1 MVGQELDEQ
10 KEDLL
15 VTVVDIQPT
24 DVHTVSGD
32 NLYPSHLEVSAMN
45 GALVFL
51 VPPPDLGDVLIE
63 GRLMQIKAEL
73 DVGARRGPQSE
84 RVHPLAHEPVKRADH
99 RLSMTAGR
107 PLWCALDR
115 AALADRRVS
124 RSLHKCRPSAAHRVP
139 RAPLRP
145 V

>member
-24 DVHTVSGD
+24 DVHTVSSD
-32 NLYPSHLEVSAMN
+32 NLYPSQLEVSAMN

-63 GRLMQIKAEL
+63 EL
-73 DVGARRGPQSE
+73 SV
-84 RVHPLAHEPVKRADH
+84 
-99 RLSMTAGR
+99 GR
-107 PLWCALDR
+107 P
-115 AALADRRVS
+115 RVYPTVS
-124 RSLHKCRPSAAHRVP
+124 HGVW
-139 RAPLRP
+139 
-145 V
+145 

>member
-1 MVGQELDEQ
+1 MARQELDEQ

-24 DVHTVSGD
+24 NVHTVSGD
-32 NLYPSHLEVSAMN
+32 NLYPSQLEVSAMN

-63 GRLMQIKAEL
+63 GRPMQIEAEL
-73 DVGARRGPQSE
+73 DVGVRGGPQSE

-107 PLWCALDR
+107 PCGAPSTARRLLTGVSHGRCTS
-115 AALADRRVS
+115 ADLVQPNLR
-124 RSLHKCRPSAAHRVP
+124 KCSET
-139 RAPLRP
+139 
-145 V
+145 

>member
-32 NLYPSHLEVSAMN
+32 NLYPSQLEVSAMN

-63 GRLMQIKAEL
+63 ELSVGR
-73 DVGARRGPQSE
+73 S
-84 RVHPLAHEPVKRADH
+84 RVYP
-99 RLSMTAGR
+99 T
-107 PLWCALDR
+107 
-115 AALADRRVS
+115 VS
-124 RSLHKCRPSAAHRVP
+124 HGVW
-139 RAPLRP
+139 
-145 V
+145 